1 VPVLVED
8 NLVSN
13 DLSRTTDPTR
23 VLVPIRYPV
32 PAHVVRPIKSLTL
45 SNAERGLQG
54 RFANASVPIIVRR
67 EAAEGDHS

>member
-1 VPVLVED
+1 MPVLVED

-45 SNAERGLQG
+45 SNAEKGSSGSICQRFSTYHSSQSGCG
-54 RFANASVPIIVRR
+54 R
-67 EAAEGDHS
+67 